1 MKKSITVLG
10 LTLLLAAC
18 HPGIGTTR
26 ARFNRI

>member
-18 HPGIGTTR
+18 HPGIGTTTR
-26 ARFNRI
+26 PINRI